1 VNYELIKGEKIMHG
15 LQTLAYLNYQTA
27 EQQKF
32 IDDVLSKPRPP
43 EQNLL
48 EVWLDW
54 KKEQEQKQ
62 NG

>member
-1 VNYELIKGEKIMHG
+1 MHG
-15 LQTLAYLNYQTA
+15 LQTIAYLNYQTT

-32 IDDVLSKPRPP
+32 INDVLTKPRPP

-54 KKEQEQKQ
+54 KRSQDDQ
-62 NG
+62 NQ